1 MQIIVNPAAAGGRL
15 GRQWPRLE
23 RRLHDLGIR
32 LPTVWT
38 EAPAHAT
45 ALAATAVRDGHEV
58 VVAAGGDGTICEVL
72 EGLQQAGGGTLAI
85 LPLGTGNDAARGT
98 IVAQVM
104 PNVTNTAIPIVRR
117 FQDDLRKYGEKGM
130 RPTIFQLEAYVTTQ
144 LTLDAM
150 RRAGPGLNRARL
162 TLALDSLKKYDL
174 GGFAVDFSAT
184 KHTGS
189 DFVDISIVG
198 RDCRLIF

>member
-1 MQIIVNPAAAGGRL
+1 
-15 GRQWPRLE
+15 
-23 RRLHDLGIR
+23 
-32 LPTVWT
+32 
-38 EAPAHAT
+38 
-45 ALAATAVRDGHEV
+45 
-58 VVAAGGDGTICEVL
+58 
-72 EGLQQAGGGTLAI
+72 
-85 LPLGTGNDAARGT
+85 
-98 IVAQVM
+98 M